1 MEPADGH
8 QTATGAGVHL
18 VLRVPVHGDPLW
30 RPVLDISGTV
40 NHSKVIPVSA
50 GAERIS
56 LPDSVEVT
64 QGLWT
69 DIPNLR

>member
-1 MEPADGH
+1 MEPTYGH
-8 QTATGAGVHL
+8 QATTGAGVHL
-18 VLRVPVHGDPLW
+18 VLGVPVHGDSLR

-50 GAERIS
+50 GPQRIS

>member
-8 QTATGAGVHL
+8 QTTTGAGVHL
-18 VLRVPVHGDPLW
+18 VLGVPVHGDALR

-50 GAERIS
+50 GAQRVS

-64 QGLWT
+64 QGLRT
-69 DIPNLR
+69 DVPNLR

>member
-1 MEPADGH
+1 M
-8 QTATGAGVHL
+8 HL
-18 VLRVPVHGDPLW
+18 VLGVPVHRDPLR
-30 RPVLDISGTV
+30 RPVLDIAGTV